1 MMPLQMIADYEPGD
15 GPLED
20 APTLLGTVGNYV
32 WARLRGE
39 EYVGRSRT
47 EPAEVSSSLLAPVIP
62 LDIPNQLPRFYPQRL
77 GEPSPGPRPRP
88 ALAQLEVRDGSP
100 RNPGDLGELHLR
112 KRSPLPLLPQAC
124 RPKHLHP
131 PASDVLDNCK
141 AITILIQDKCATL
154 KAF

>member
-1 MMPLQMIADYEPGD
+1 MDWHGD
-15 GPLED
+15 SRQLFGRLDNVRD
-20 APTLLGTVGNYV
+20 AMEEALGNYV

-39 EYVGRSRT
+39 NVGKSST
-47 EPAEVSSSLLAPVIP
+47 EPAEVSSSLLAPVTP

-77 GEPSPGPRPRP
+77 GEPSPGPWPRP

-112 KRSPLPLLPQAC
+112 KRCPLPQLPQAC

-131 PASDVLDNCK
+131 PVSDISDNYK